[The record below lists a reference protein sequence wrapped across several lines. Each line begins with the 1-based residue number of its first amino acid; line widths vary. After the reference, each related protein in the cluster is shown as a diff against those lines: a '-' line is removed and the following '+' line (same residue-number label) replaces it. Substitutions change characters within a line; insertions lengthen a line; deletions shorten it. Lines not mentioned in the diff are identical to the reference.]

1 MNEEKYFSADGFSN
15 EYAEFD
21 LDDFDLNNEDEL
33 SSLYNYV
40 NGLQQKL
47 RIVFSSMHLQEK
59 SKQDEKKRYREFKF
73 GVERKLLK
81 IFQNEARHSDWLKLG
96 HIFNDSD
103 SVTDYKLSFLCYQK
117 AAELSNNDS
126 YSSFILGDCYENGF
140 GTEKNLEKAF
150 EYYSIAA
157 KSDEPYFINKLAEC
171 YKNGIGTPIDE
182 KKVLELYE
190 KAKQVGEYQLIQLDK
205 KKFESFKKKLT
216 ETTEVTTKN
225 AKSWIAFGDCY
236 KNGRGTKENLEKAK
250 ECYKKV
256 LAFYEETNTSAKN
269 YRIVLNRLEEIKNGK
284 LPKKE
289 QIAIFEKE
297 LTEVTEDNVNNWIS
311 LGDLYR
317 KLKRKNY
324 KRAYECYKNVY
335 NFYEQTKEY
344 DENYRRVLK
353 RLLICFDKGIGSES
367 EEEINAIREKLIDY
381 ETDLLH
387 EKGIDLSKK
396 LDMSQCEKKMHEFL
410 KQLQY

>member
-1 MNEEKYFSADGFSN
+1 MNEEKYFLNDEYESAN
-15 EYAEFD
+15 EHAEFD
-21 LDDFDLNNEDEL
+21 LDDFDLENDEDVE
-33 SSLYNYV
+33 SFYWYV
-40 NGLQQKL
+40 RGLQQKL
-47 RIVFSSMHLQEK
+47 AYITTCYDFT
-59 SKQDEKKRYREFKF
+59 KQSEKKEENRHREFKF

-103 SVTDYKLSFLCYQK
+103 SVTDNKLSFLCYQK

-157 KSDEPYFINKLAEC
+157 KSDESYFINKLAEC
-171 YKNGIGTPIDE
+171 YKNGIGTPVDE
-182 KKVLELYE
+182 EKALELYE
-190 KAKQVGEYQLIQLDK
+190 KAEKIGKDQLIQSYK
-205 KKFESFKKKLT
+205 KKFESFEKKLT

-297 LTEVTEDNVNNWIS
+297 LTEVTKDNVNNWIS

-324 KRAYECYKNVY
+324 ERAYECYKNVY

-381 ETDLLH
+381 VINRFSE
-387 EKGIDLSKK
+387 EGNI
-396 LDMSQCEKKMHEFL
+396 
-410 KQLQY
+410 

>member
-1 MNEEKYFSADGFSN
+1 MNEEKYFLNDEYESAN
-15 EYAEFD
+15 EHAEFD
-21 LDDFDLNNEDEL
+21 LDDFDLENDEDVENF
-33 SSLYNYV
+33 YWYV
-40 NGLQQKL
+40 RGLQQKL
-47 RIVFSSMHLQEK
+47 AYITTCYDFT
-59 SKQDEKKRYREFKF
+59 KQSEKKEENRHREFKF

-103 SVTDYKLSFLCYQK
+103 SVTDNKLSFLCYQK

-205 KKFESFKKKLT
+205 KKFESFEKKLT

-225 AKSWIAFGDCY
+225 ANSWIAFGDCY

-297 LTEVTEDNVNNWIS
+297 LSEVTKDNVNNWIS

-324 KRAYECYKNVY
+324 ERAYECYKNVY

-353 RLLICFDKGIGSES
+353 RFLICFDKGIGSES

-381 ETDLLH
+381 VINRFSE
-387 EKGIDLSKK
+387 EGNI
-396 LDMSQCEKKMHEFL
+396 
-410 KQLQY
+410 

>member
-1 MNEEKYFSADGFSN
+1 MNEEKYFLNDEYESAN
-15 EYAEFD
+15 EHAEFD
-21 LDDFDLNNEDEL
+21 LDDFDLENDEDVENF
-33 SSLYNYV
+33 YWYV
-40 NGLQQKL
+40 RGLQQKL
-47 RIVFSSMHLQEK
+47 AYITTCYDFT
-59 SKQDEKKRYREFKF
+59 KQSEKKEENRHREFKF

-182 KKVLELYE
+182 KKALELYE

-205 KKFESFKKKLT
+205 KKFESFEKKLT

-225 AKSWIAFGDCY
+225 ANSWIAFGDCF
-236 KNGRGTKENLEKAK
+236 KKGTGTEKNLEKAK

-324 KRAYECYKNVY
+324 ERAYECYKNVY

-353 RLLICFDKGIGSES
+353 RLLICFDKGIESES

-381 ETDLLH
+381 VINRFSE
-387 EKGIDLSKK
+387 EGNI
-396 LDMSQCEKKMHEFL
+396 
-410 KQLQY
+410 

>member
-1 MNEEKYFSADGFSN
+1 MNEEKYFLNDEYESAN
-15 EYAEFD
+15 EHAEFD
-21 LDDFDLNNEDEL
+21 LDDFDLENDEDVENF
-33 SSLYNYV
+33 YWYV
-40 NGLQQKL
+40 RGLQQKL
-47 RIVFSSMHLQEK
+47 AYITTCYDFT
-59 SKQDEKKRYREFKF
+59 KQSEKKEENRHREFKF

-103 SVTDYKLSFLCYQK
+103 SVTDNKLSFLCYQK

-171 YKNGIGTPIDE
+171 YKNGIGTPVDE
-182 KKVLELYE
+182 KKALELYE
-190 KAKQVGEYQLIQLDK
+190 KAEKIGKDQLIQLDK
-205 KKFESFKKKLT
+205 KKFESFEKKLT

-297 LTEVTEDNVNNWIS
+297 LTEVTKDNVNNWIS

-324 KRAYECYKNVY
+324 ERAYECYKNVY

-381 ETDLLH
+381 VINRFSE
-387 EKGIDLSKK
+387 EGNI
-396 LDMSQCEKKMHEFL
+396 
-410 KQLQY
+410 

>member
-1 MNEEKYFSADGFSN
+1 MNEEKYFLNDEYESAN
-15 EYAEFD
+15 EHAEFD
-21 LDDFDLNNEDEL
+21 LDDFDLENDEDVENF
-33 SSLYNYV
+33 YWYV
-40 NGLQQKL
+40 RGLQQKL
-47 RIVFSSMHLQEK
+47 AYITICYDFT
-59 SKQDEKKRYREFKF
+59 KQSEKKEENRHREFKF

-103 SVTDYKLSFLCYQK
+103 SVTDNKLSFLCYQK

-205 KKFESFKKKLT
+205 KKFESFEKKLT

-225 AKSWIAFGDCY
+225 ANSLIAFGDCY

-324 KRAYECYKNVY
+324 ERAYECYKNVY
-335 NFYEQTKEY
+335 NFHEQTKEY

-367 EEEINAIREKLIDY
+367 EEEISAIRKKLIDY
-381 ETDLLH
+381 VINRFSE
-387 EKGIDLSKK
+387 EGNI
-396 LDMSQCEKKMHEFL
+396 
-410 KQLQY
+410 